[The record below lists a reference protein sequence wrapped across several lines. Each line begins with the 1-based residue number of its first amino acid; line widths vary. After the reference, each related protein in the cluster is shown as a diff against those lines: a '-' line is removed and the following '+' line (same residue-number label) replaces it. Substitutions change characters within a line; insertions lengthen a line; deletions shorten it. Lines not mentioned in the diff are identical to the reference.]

1 MRLPDESF
9 RARLTGAAMLLAAAA
24 LTGCA
29 SGSEPVA
36 SIASG
41 LPANGP
47 QADYPQ
53 TVGDPYVVNGMTYT
67 PVDTLN
73 YDDVGVAILDPGAA
87 PGVTAAHHTLPVP
100 SYAEV
105 TSLDTG
111 RTILVRVERRGP
123 MDSNAL
129 VALSPAALAQ
139 LEAGE
144 GVSVRIRRVNPPE
157 EHRYLL
163 RAGQSA
169 PLRMDTPMSLVQVL
183 RRKAPQAYAAEPAE
197 VAAPQTVEG
206 SLAVLGAESVPQ
218 TIETV
223 DPGESAAPE
232 PVLESAPVEVAIAEA
247 APEPSRDPEHAPST
261 ADGGFLVQA
270 AAFSTQERATSAAST
285 LDGFVMPSGKFW
297 RVRTGPFATRAEA
310 EASLAKVR
318 DEGYTDARILTN
330 G

>member
-9 RARLTGAAMLLAAAA
+9 RARLIGAAMLLSAFA
-24 LTGCA
+24 LAGCA
-29 SGSEPVA
+29 SGPEPVA

-53 TVGDPYVVNGMTYT
+53 TVGEPYIVNGMTYT

-73 YDDVGVAILDPGAA
+73 YDDVGVAILDAGAP

-144 GVSVRIRRVNPPE
+144 GVSVRVRRVTPPE

-183 RRKAPQAYAAEPAE
+183 RRKAPQAYAAQPAE
-197 VAAPQTVEG
+197 VVAPQTVEG
-206 SLAVLGAESVPQ
+206 SLAVLEPNVALP

-223 DPGESAAPE
+223 DPGETAVPE
-232 PVLESAPVEVAIAEA
+232 PVLESAPAEVAIAEP
-247 APEPSRDPEHAPST
+247 APEPEVAPA

-270 AAFSTQERATSAAST
+270 AAFSTEERATSAAST
-285 LDGFVMPSGKFW
+285 LDGFVMPSGKYW

>member
-1 MRLPDESF
+1 MRSPDESF
-9 RARLTGAAMLLAAAA
+9 RARLTAAATLLGVAA
-24 LTGCA
+24 LAGCA
-29 SGSEPVA
+29 SGPEPVA

-53 TVGDPYVVNGMTYT
+53 IVGDPYVVNGMTYT

-144 GVSVRIRRVNPPE
+144 GVSVRVRRVNPPE

-183 RRKAPQAYAAEPAE
+183 RRKAPQAYAAQPAD
-197 VAAPQTVEG
+197 VAGPRTVDG
-206 SLAVLGAESVPQ
+206 SLAVLEPNTASS
-218 TIETV
+218 TIEAV

-232 PVLESAPVEVAIAEA
+232 PVLDPAPVEVAIDAPALESRE
-247 APEPSRDPEHAPST
+247 PEPASPAS
-261 ADGGFLVQA
+261 DGRFLVQA
-270 AAFSTQERATSAAST
+270 AAFSTEERATNAAST
-285 LDGFVMPSGKFW
+285 LDGFVMPSGKYW
-297 RVRTGPFATRAEA
+297 RVRTGPFATREEA